1 MSKKDSID
9 ANLHRKKDIL
19 HKYKEIECRNTLQ
32 YYVAQDVKRK
42 ENSKKHGYDSPIDK
56 EKGKQWFY
64 DGMKLDDASDDMR
77 TNVSFVAGYNMAYR
91 RQLVNNQLFELGR
104 EYFDKGYS
112 IKDLPD
118 KYRDNEYFMNGYN
131 DGMNNHKHR

>member
-1 MSKKDSID
+1 MSRKDSID

-19 HKYKEIECRNTLQ
+19 HKYKGREHRNTLQ

-42 ENSKKHGYDSPIDK
+42 ENSKKHGYDSPVDK

-64 DGMKLDDASDDMR
+64 DGMKLEDAPEEMK

-91 RQLVNNQLFELGR
+91 RQLVNNQLFELGM

-112 IKDLPD
+112 TDELPD
-118 KYRDNEYFMNGYN
+118 KYRENEYFLKGYN
-131 DGMNNHKHR
+131 DASNGRKR

>member
-1 MSKKDSID
+1 MSRKDSID
-9 ANLHRKKDIL
+9 ANLHRKKDNL
-19 HKYKEIECRNTLQ
+19 HKYKGRERRNTLQ

-42 ENSKKHGYDSPIDK
+42 ENSKKHGYDSPVDK

-64 DGMKLDDASDDMR
+64 DGMKLEDAPEEMK

-112 IKDLPD
+112 TDELPD
-118 KYRDNEYFMNGYN
+118 KYRENEYFLKGYN
-131 DGMNNHKHR
+131 DASNGRKR

>member
-19 HKYKEIECRNTLQ
+19 HKYKGKEHRNSLQ

-91 RQLVNNQLFELGR
+91 RQLVNDQLFELGR

-112 IKDLPD
+112 INELPD
-118 KYRDNEYFMNGYN
+118 KYRNNEYFMNGYN
-131 DGMNNHKHR
+131 DGMNSHKHR

>member
-9 ANLHRKKDIL
+9 AKLHRKKDIL
-19 HKYKEIECRNTLQ
+19 HKYKGKEHRNTLQ

-91 RQLVNNQLFELGR
+91 RQLVNDQLFELGI
-104 EYFDKGYS
+104 EYFDKGCS
-112 IKDLPD
+112 INELPD
-118 KYRDNEYFMNGYN
+118 KYRNNEYFMNGYN
-131 DGMNNHKHR
+131 DGMNSHKHR